1 MKKIKVNEIIASYER
16 DSISHQ
22 KNAPTNQVI
31 IKMLKASNLEYLTV
45 EPTRSGAIY
54 NRGSV
59 VECVV
64 RAIINEYV
72 KGYTSNHYK
81 KSNNG
86 EDLSTK
92 KKSIEMLNDLGLT
105 SNKTYEI
112 KLLSSL
118 ARASF
123 DNANKSDYI
132 LIIDI
137 RAKSKGIYLVDYNN
151 IVLYNKNSI
160 KDYTKGKKLNT
171 LGGLMG
177 L

>member
-1 MKKIKVNEIIASYER
+1 MKKIKIEEIIKGYEM
-16 DSISHQ
+16 DSIAHP
-22 KNAPTNQVI
+22 KNAPTNKLV

-81 KSNNG
+81 KSSNG

-105 SNKTYEI
+105 TNKTYEI

-132 LIIDI
+132 LMVDI
-137 RAKSKGIYLVDYNN
+137 RAKSKGVYLLRYED
-151 IVLYNKNSI
+151 IILYNKNSI